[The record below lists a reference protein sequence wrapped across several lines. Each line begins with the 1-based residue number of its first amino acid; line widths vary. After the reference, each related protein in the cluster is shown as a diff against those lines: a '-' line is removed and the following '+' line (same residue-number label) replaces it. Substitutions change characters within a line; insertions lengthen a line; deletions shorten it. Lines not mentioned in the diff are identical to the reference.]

1 MNLDFLILGLMDA
14 DYWPFFVLYVLNR
27 SHINLNVFLFD
38 MQIAKN
44 RFSII
49 NMRAGLEYEEEK

>member
-1 MNLDFLILGLMDA
+1 MDA